1 MESSTSS
8 AIVSPHN
15 SKIAKNVSA
24 SELQKRSRSNIIVS
38 PLQAPLEENKM
49 RLIGGKGKGDDSHT
63 KQRAAKD
70 RIIEYVSKYIRRKHY
85 PSEND
90 AIQDK
95 GYEETITNLKEFPQ

>member
-1 MESSTSS
+1 
-8 AIVSPHN
+8 
-15 SKIAKNVSA
+15 
-24 SELQKRSRSNIIVS
+24 
-38 PLQAPLEENKM
+38 M

-95 GYEETITNLKEFPQ
+95 GYEETITNLKEFLQ